1 MTEQRRWGGQERRSG
16 GERRAELD
24 RRTGT
29 LMRQGAE
36 RRSMLER
43 RAARD
48 RRARGTRAGTPERL
62 TAFESR
68 GLGHAETE
76 RHGGA
81 APRMSGGVAESRAS
95 HGRRELDRGATQMPG
110 SATADSY
117 YGRSILKPVVWRAWI
132 PAYFFTGGVAGA
144 SSGLALVAAMTGRRR
159 LTRTASL
166 VALGGLLASPPLLI
180 ADLGR
185 PDRFY
190 NMLRIVKPTSPMN
203 VGTWVLTASGG
214 AVVTAAASEFLPLPR
229 RLRFA
234 AHIGAAL
241 LGLPLSTYTAAL
253 LADTAVPAWHDARR
267 ELPLVFAGSA
277 AAAAGGIAWALVP
290 HDEGGPARILAL
302 GGAALEVGAGLAM
315 ERSLGPLIAEP
326 YHTGTSGLLA
336 RASRIA
342 SVLGGVLLTFGGR
355 RRRPAVVGGALM
367 AAGSLAERFAVQT
380 AGIASARDPRYVVE
394 PQRARRGRRAA
405 GASTDWT
412 ASGRSGDG
420 AGAWT
425 AVGPGREP
433 APVDIAPRSAAAAGV
448 SGGGEPRGRS
458 SGRTGRG

>member
-1 MTEQRRWGGQERRSG
+1 MTEQRRSGGQERRSG
-16 GERRAELD
+16 GERRAGLD

-29 LMRQGAE
+29 LMRQGGE

-43 RAARD
+43 RAAQD
-48 RRARGTRAGTPERL
+48 RRAGGTWPGARTERPAAFEPRGAAERRAGQV
-62 TAFESR
+62 
-68 GLGHAETE
+68 
-76 RHGGA
+76 
-81 APRMSGGVAESRAS
+81 PRMSGGKAESRAS
-95 HGRRELDRGATQMPG
+95 HGQRALDRGATQVPG
-110 SATADSY
+110 SPTADSY

-144 SSGLALVAAMTGRRR
+144 SSGLALAAAMTGRRR

-166 VALGGLLASPPLLI
+166 VALGGLLVSPPLLI

-229 RLRFA
+229 RLRLS
-234 AHIGAAL
+234 AHVGAAL

-290 HDEGGPARILAL
+290 HEDGGPARILAL

-326 YHTGTSGLLA
+326 YRTGTSGLLA
-336 RASRIA
+336 RASRVA
-342 SVLGGVLLTFGGR
+342 SVLGAVLLTFGGR
-355 RRRPAVVGGALM
+355 RRRPAVIGGALM

-394 PQRARRGRRAA
+394 PQRARLGRGAAAAGSTEQVPSGRGR
-405 GASTDWT
+405 
-412 ASGRSGDG
+412 DG
-420 AGAWT
+420 AGSWT
-425 AVGPGREP
+425 AVGPGRQP
-433 APVDIAPRSAAAAGV
+433 APVDIAPRSAAAAPGV
-448 SGGGEPRGRS
+448 SGAVGPAGRS
-458 SGRTGRG
+458 SGRTGRS